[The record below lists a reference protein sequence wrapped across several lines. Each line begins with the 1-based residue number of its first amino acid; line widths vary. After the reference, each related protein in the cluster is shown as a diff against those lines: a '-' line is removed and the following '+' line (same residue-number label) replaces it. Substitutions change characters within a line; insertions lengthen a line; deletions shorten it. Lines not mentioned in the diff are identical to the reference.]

1 MITNEFQR
9 LNPGHWSLI
18 FTWWTI
24 PEPGGMISMLW
35 NAVDPHLRQANHS
48 LFLSNSSSMLACTA
62 LSDLTTSA
70 VTEWSITRSAGTW
83 THKCRTKY
91 DYTKKNPR
99 KIGFLPK
106 KKEIRQDTPL
116 DWSYQDRHLIETLHP
131 ACLHSQQGLVHRW
144 NPNFRISVQSPA
156 HGVDF
161 YVGIK

>member
-106 KKEIRQDTPL
+106 KKRDKTRHTIGLILSGSSPNWDIASRMLAKSTRTGTPVK
-116 DWSYQDRHLIETLHP
+116 S
-131 ACLHSQQGLVHRW
+131 
-144 NPNFRISVQSPA
+144 
-156 HGVDF
+156 
-161 YVGIK
+161 